1 MDLKLG
7 DRLAD
12 TTSNWEVI
20 GLPRATGRELG
31 ATAPGRNPHTPR
43 PARVIEDF
51 VRDHRR
57 HGSLIAD
64 ATEPAW
70 NGYLLQVAC
79 SCVVFE
85 RWVTPPKLDWTC
97 SARRR

>member
-12 TTSNWEVI
+12 TTGNWEVI

-43 PARVIEDF
+43 PARVI
-51 VRDHRR
+51 
-57 HGSLIAD
+57 
-64 ATEPAW
+64 EPAW